1 LLLQT
6 TPKLTK
12 LYQKLGFT
20 DENLKKIDLY
30 RKHLLPKFR
39 FLPQENHLVH
49 LRYTRDVLLAKP
61 FGQDFSDEQNSLISI
76 LQSVAFI
83 PNSDGELST
92 ASCFKNPNNEL
103 MRLMF
108 PESAFPTGGYRD
120 YEWNYFLS
128 IVGMQCEITSEMIV
142 QFARDIANA
151 GKNGITEDNKKD
163 LEKKSEMLVKHIYIR
178 STVDVNLFKTLCEIK
193 FIPPFKVTKWKADI
207 YPQPDADFLICFRDS
222 TVSAQQ
228 DLCWTK
234 CHIIPDWADPGN
246 DFLQCY
252 EKRKE
257 MFDLLEILHYPTYE
271 NVIHHMQNI
280 CESLKELFKTT
291 KISDMLADS
300 VEKLMSCMYTFLKY
314 YTNVNQIIRF

>member
-1 LLLQT
+1 MHSSTLLLQT

-49 LRYTRDVLLAKP
+49 LKHTRGVLLAKP
-61 FGQDFSDEQNSLISI
+61 CGQDFNDEQKSLISI

-92 ASCFKNPNNEL
+92 ASCFKNPDNEL
-103 MRLMF
+103 MRLML
-108 PESAFPTGGYRD
+108 PESAFPTGVYREK
-120 YEWNYFLS
+120 EWNDFLS

-151 GKNGITEDNKKD
+151 GKNGITKDNKKD

-193 FIPPFKVTKWKADI
+193 FIPPFELTKWKADL

-228 DLCWTK
+228 GLCWTK

-246 DFLQCY
+246 YFL
-252 EKRKE
+252 
-257 MFDLLEILHYPTYE
+257 
-271 NVIHHMQNI
+271 
-280 CESLKELFKTT
+280 
-291 KISDMLADS
+291 
-300 VEKLMSCMYTFLKY
+300 
-314 YTNVNQIIRF
+314 